1 MNILSTFKVGT
12 RLGFGFGIMLLLL
25 VVLCII
31 GLTSMA
37 LIQGNLERIVKQ
49 EYTKVKLT
57 NTMRD
62 AVRYQAVA
70 LRDVVLQVDLAFK
83 KKELKLMKE
92 ARKKYNAAA
101 EDLEKMIADPAG
113 KEALAKIKAADLAV
127 QPAVDTA
134 IELSLE
140 DNHLEAGNT
149 VRDKVRPPQLD
160 LLSQLDEILK
170 VLEEGANK
178 AADQAQSTFKM
189 ARVAMIVLGLAAI
202 VLGFLTAIFI
212 TRSITQPLDQAVKV
226 AKRITQ
232 GDLTSDVH
240 VTGQDELANL
250 LRALKEMNGT
260 LSQIITGVAEAAN
273 SVSNSAH
280 DVSSEASL
288 VSTRAE
294 METERVMQVSA
305 AMEQVTVSISEVS
318 SNAASVALAASKT
331 QKTAAEGSANISRG
345 AQNTQ
350 RIVSSVENSSSTI
363 QELSEAIHKISEVTR
378 VIKEIAD
385 QTNLLALNAA
395 IEAARAGE
403 QGRGFAVVAD
413 EVRKL
418 AERTATSTTDI
429 SQMVESI
436 SSKTVAAVDSM
447 QQVREE
453 VQDGAATSQQTQEI
467 LVNIV
472 SSANMVNE
480 MAQSIANATMEQKT
494 ASTDIAVSM
503 EKISTI
509 AEENTASIHQVN
521 DTANQLSATATKLQ
535 SMVSQFKLA

>member
-1 MNILSTFKVGT
+1 MNILCTFKVGT
-12 RLGFGFGIMLLLL
+12 RLGFGFGIMLVLL
-25 VVLCII
+25 VVLSII

-49 EYTKVKLT
+49 EYAKVTLT

-62 AVRYQAVA
+62 SVRYQAVA
-70 LRDVVLQVDLAFK
+70 LRDVVLQEDLAFK

-101 EDLEKMIADPAG
+101 EDLEKMIGDPVG

-127 QPAVDTA
+127 QPAVEAA

-140 DNHLEAGNT
+140 DKHIEAGNT

-160 LLSQLDEILK
+160 LLSQLHEMLK

-189 ARVAMIVLGLAAI
+189 ARGAMIVLGLAAI

-212 TRSITQPLDQAVKV
+212 TRSITRPLDQAVKV
-226 AKRITQ
+226 ARRIQQ
-232 GDLTSDVH
+232 GDLTSEVK

-250 LRALKEMNGT
+250 LRALKDMNQT
-260 LSQIITGVAEAAN
+260 LSQIISGVAESAN
-273 SVSNSAH
+273 SVAHSAQQ
-280 DVSSEASL
+280 VSSEAGLLNS
-288 VSTRAE
+288 RAE
-294 METERVMQVSA
+294 IETERVMQVSA
-305 AMEQVTVSISEVS
+305 AMEEVTVSISEVAS
-318 SNAASVALAASKT
+318 SADSVASAASKT
-331 QKTAAEGSANISRG
+331 QKIASEGNANIARSV
-345 AQNTQ
+345 QSTQ
-350 RIVSSVENSSSTI
+350 RIVSSVENSSTTI

-429 SQMVESI
+429 SQMVEAI
-436 SSKTVAAVDSM
+436 SSKTIAAVDSM
-447 QQVREE
+447 QQVRKE
-453 VQDGAATSQQTQEI
+453 VQEGAATGLQTQEI
-467 LVNIV
+467 LKNIV
-472 SSANMVNE
+472 IAANEVND
-480 MAQSIANATMEQKT
+480 MAQSIANAAVEQKT
-494 ASTDIAVSM
+494 ASTEIAVSM
-503 EKISTI
+503 EKISSL
-509 AEENTASIHQVN
+509 AEENSSSIHEVTG
-521 DTANQLSATATKLQ
+521 TANQLADTASELQ
-535 SMVSQFKLA
+535 GMVGQFKLG

>member
-1 MNILSTFKVGT
+1 MDILGSFKVGA
-12 RLGFGFGIMLLLL
+12 RLGASFGIMLVLL
-25 VVLCII
+25 VALSGI
-31 GLTSMA
+31 GLTGMA

-49 EYTKVKLT
+49 EYAKVTLT

-70 LRDVVLQVDLAFK
+70 LRDMVLQEDPSFQ

-92 ARKKYNAAA
+92 ARKKYHAAA

-113 KEALAKIKAADLAV
+113 KEALSRIKAADLAAQSGV
-127 QPAVDTA
+127 EAALDF
-134 IELSLE
+134 SFG
-140 DNHLEAGNT
+140 DNRLEAGNA
-149 VRDKVRPPQLD
+149 VRDKVRPPQGD
-160 LLSQLDEILK
+160 LLKQLDEILK
-170 VLEEGANK
+170 VLEDGANQ
-178 AADQAQSTFKM
+178 AADQAQSTYKT
-189 ARVAMIVLGLAAI
+189 ARMGMIVLGLAAI
-202 VLGFLTAIFI
+202 VLGVLTAIFI
-212 TRSITQPLDQAVKV
+212 TRSITQPLDRAVGV

-232 GDLTSDVH
+232 GDLTSDVQ
-240 VTGQDELANL
+240 VTGKDELANL
-250 LRALKEMNGT
+250 LRTLKEMNRT
-260 LSQIITGVAEAAN
+260 LSQIIAGVAEAAN
-273 SVSNSAH
+273 SVSIAAR
-280 DVSSEASL
+280 DVSSEAGS

-305 AMEQVTVSISEVS
+305 AMEQVAVSISEVS
-318 SNAASVALAASKT
+318 SGAASVALASSKT
-331 QKTAAEGSANISRG
+331 QKTATEGSANITRG
-345 AQNTQ
+345 VENTQ

-378 VIKEIAD
+378 VIKEIAE

-436 SSKTVAAVDSM
+436 GSKTVAAVNSM
-447 QQVREE
+447 QQVRKE
-453 VQDGAATSQQTQEI
+453 VQEGAATSQQTQEI

-472 SSANMVNE
+472 SSANQVAE
-480 MAQSIANATMEQKT
+480 MAQSIANATLEQKA
-494 ASTDIAVSM
+494 ASTDIAVNM

-521 DTANQLSATATKLQ
+521 DTASRLTDTAAKLQ
-535 SMVSQFKLA
+535 DMVGQFKLA

>member
-1 MNILSTFKVGT
+1 MNILCTFKVGT
-12 RLGFGFGIMLLLL
+12 RLGVGFGIMLVLL
-25 VVLCII
+25 VVLSII

-37 LIQGNLERIVKQ
+37 LIQGNLEWIVKQ
-49 EYTKVKLT
+49 EYAKVTLT

-62 AVRYQAVA
+62 AIRYQAVA
-70 LRDVVLQVDLAFK
+70 LRDVVLQEDTAFQ

-101 EDLEKMIADPAG
+101 EDLEKMIDDPDG
-113 KEALAKIKAADLAV
+113 RESLTKIKTADLAV
-127 QPAVDTA
+127 QAG
-134 IELSLE
+134 IEAALDFSLS
-140 DNHLEAGNT
+140 DNRLEAANA
-149 VRDKVRPPQLD
+149 VRDKVRPPQGD
-160 LLSQLDEILK
+160 LLKQLDEMLK

-178 AADQAQSTFKM
+178 AADQTQSTYKM
-189 ARVAMIVLGLAAI
+189 ARAGMIALSLAAI
-202 VLGFLTAIFI
+202 VLGVLTAIFI
-212 TRSITQPLDQAVKV
+212 TRSITRPLDQAVNV

-240 VTGQDELANL
+240 VTGKDELANL
-250 LRALKEMNGT
+250 LRALKEMNQT
-260 LSQIITGVAEAAN
+260 LSQIIAGVAEAAN
-273 SVSNSAH
+273 SVSSSAH
-280 DVSSEASL
+280 DVSSEAGQ

-318 SNAASVALAASKT
+318 SSAASVALAASKT
-331 QKTAAEGSANISRG
+331 QKTAAEGSANITRG
-345 AQNTQ
+345 AQNTE

-378 VIKEIAD
+378 VIKEIAE

-418 AERTATSTTDI
+418 AERTASSTTDI
-429 SQMVESI
+429 SRMVESI

-447 QQVREE
+447 QQVHKE
-453 VQDGAATSQQTQEI
+453 VQEGAATSQQTQEI
-467 LVNIV
+467 LGNIV
-472 SSANMVNE
+472 NSANQVAE
-480 MAQSIANATMEQKT
+480 MAQSIANATLEQKA

-509 AEENTASIHQVN
+509 AEENTESIHQVN
-521 DTANQLSATATKLQ
+521 DTASRLTDTAAKLQ
-535 SMVSQFKLA
+535 GMVGQFKLA